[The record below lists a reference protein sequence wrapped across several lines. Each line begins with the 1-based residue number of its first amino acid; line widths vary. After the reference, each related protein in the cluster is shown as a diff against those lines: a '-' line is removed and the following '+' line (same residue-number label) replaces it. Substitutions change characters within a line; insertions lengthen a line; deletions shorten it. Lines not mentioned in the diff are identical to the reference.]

1 VKQYPREYQEHS
13 SYGSCVRLL
22 ERSGVEGGVVLD
34 LGCGRSPVAE
44 VLRDKG
50 YEYVGTDVDHAAL
63 DDVASRGFDVHPLSL
78 TVPPDDLAAAIKVIL
93 GDRRLAAVLALDVL
107 EHLEFP
113 DQTLRAVASVAS
125 AHPGA
130 QLVVSIPNVTHV
142 DVGAKLLLG
151 RWDLTGTGL
160 LDDTHLRFF
169 NERLVDELLGGSGW
183 EQVDA
188 DDVDLEYSDQRF
200 PADAPVIRPGVPA
213 RELLLR
219 LRRDAAAHATT
230 YQFVRRCT
238 VAPAAPTPMDIRDA
252 SERGE
257 FITVFV
263 QRLDDQRL
271 DDRLIEGKPRD
282 ALLAD
287 LDGQTA
293 SGVEVVVL
301 DGGASASREQIA
313 GARGR
318 YVTFL
323 EDNVRLSPTWLE
335 QLQRAEEAAPSHLL
349 VSGAVAL
356 APHRLAGAAHA
367 SFAELVAHETAT
379 PQLWMDVAHADRPG
393 ALILASH
400 AVPTDA
406 LSACGIGPDPA
417 LGAAAAAVMLLRAA
431 ELCGV
436 HHAEEVT
443 VAVAD
448 DQVLT
453 GAHQVLLAAPVLDA
467 SPWVLPP
474 GSFSRVASLRDELVA
489 SRAAERAAL
498 EAAAASAVEA
508 EALRHHVHRLG
519 GEVEALNEQL
529 EQAAR
534 AGGVKRVLGKVA
546 TMLASRRGEAGK

>member
-1 VKQYPREYQEHS
+1 
-13 SYGSCVRLL
+13 
-22 ERSGVEGGVVLD
+22 
-34 LGCGRSPVAE
+34 
-44 VLRDKG
+44 
-50 YEYVGTDVDHAAL
+50 
-63 DDVASRGFDVHPLSL
+63 
-78 TVPPDDLAAAIKVIL
+78 
-93 GDRRLAAVLALDVL
+93 
-107 EHLEFP
+107 
-113 DQTLRAVASVAS
+113 
-125 AHPGA
+125 
-130 QLVVSIPNVTHV
+130 VVSIPNVTHV

-183 EQVDA
+183 HQVDA

-200 PADAPVIRPGVPA
+200 PDDAPVIRPGAPA

-238 VAPAAPTPMDIRDA
+238 VAPPAPEPMDIRDA
-252 SERGE
+252 SVRDR
-257 FITVFV
+257 FITAFV
-263 QRLDDQRL
+263 QAPDGQ
-271 DDRLIEGKPRD
+271 PCD

-287 LDGQTA
+287 LEGQTA
-293 SGVEVVVL
+293 TGAEVVVI
-301 DGGASASREQIA
+301 DGGASPSREQIA
-313 GARGR
+313 AARGR

-323 EDNVRLSPTWLE
+323 EGHARLSPTWLE
-335 QLQRAEEAAPSHLL
+335 QLQHAEERAPSHLL

-356 APHRLAGAAHA
+356 APHRLEDAAHA
-367 SFAELVAHETAT
+367 PFADLVANETAT
-379 PQLWMDVAHADRPG
+379 PQLWLDVVHADRPG

-406 LSACGIGPDPA
+406 LSACGIAPDPA
-417 LGAAAAAVMLLRAA
+417 LGPAAAAVMLLRAA

-436 HHAEEVT
+436 HYAEEVT
-443 VAVAD
+443 VAVPD

-498 EAAAASAVEA
+498 DAAAATADEA

-519 GEVEALNEQL
+519 GEVAALNEQL

-534 AGGVKRVLGKVA
+534 AGGVKRALRKVA